1 MHLSA
6 SLVTWSI
13 SMDGQEI
20 NAHLCLR
27 LSKRQ
32 VINLSL
38 KPENRHLTSL
48 SFWVK
53 MQATLG

>member
-1 MHLSA
+1 
-6 SLVTWSI
+6 
-13 SMDGQEI
+13 MDEQEI
-20 NAHLCLR
+20 NAHFCLR

-32 VINLSL
+32 VINLNL
-38 KPENRHLTSL
+38 EPENRHLTSL